1 MQILQKISCCEKKCP
16 TPWCYVPDL
25 DHFWSEIQRYRPAFL
40 ILHIGGNDLD
50 KNDDFT
56 ELAVRKLVAFLTHV
70 RGIFQIRKI
79 TILTFIPRMT
89 TRYINYELYNSR
101 VIQANQLLKHHCANA
116 KFNTG
121 NCVGLQTAETIYTL
135 MGYIWTGQDMKS
147 TFGKLEETFCITDRQ
162 LYSHDVRCYWRK
174 IVILI

>member
-1 MQILQKISCCEKKCP
+1 MQISQKISCCEKKCL

-56 ELAVRKLVAFLTHV
+56 ELAVLKLVPFLTHV

-79 TILTFIPRMT
+79 TILTFIPRMS

-116 KFNTG
+116 KIQYWKLRGFTNSRDNIYSDGVHLNRTG
-121 NCVGLQTAETIYTL
+121 HEKY
-135 MGYIWTGQDMKS
+135 
-147 TFGKLEETFCITDRQ
+147 F
-162 LYSHDVRCYWRK
+162 RK
-174 IVILI
+174 IRGNFLHHR

>member
-1 MQILQKISCCEKKCP
+1 MISCCEKKCP

-25 DHFWSEIQRYRPAFL
+25 DQFLSEIQRYRPAFL

-50 KNDDFT
+50 KNYDFT
-56 ELAVRKLVAFLTHV
+56 ELAVLKLVAFLTHV

-79 TILTFIPRMT
+79 TILTFTPRMS

-116 KFNTG
+116 KTQYCKLRGFTNSRD
-121 NCVGLQTAETIYTL
+121 NIYSD
-135 MGYIWTGQDMKS
+135 GVSG
-147 TFGKLEETFCITDRQ
+147 F
-162 LYSHDVRCYWRK
+162 RK
-174 IVILI
+174 IRGNFLHHR